1 MSGRMT
7 RRDALKSMA
16 LAAGAAAAPGT
27 LFAQETKKMDTLTI
41 GLVGA
46 AHIHTPGF
54 IKMVKTRPD
63 VKVKCVYDHDPAR
76 AEKNAKELEAKVAAT
91 PDEILSDADVKAVA
105 IYSETDRHMDLVLA
119 AAKAKKPMFVE
130 KPLGLAAKDGYAMAD
145 AIEKAGVPFTT
156 GYMMRTD
163 PKHLFIKDQ
172 IAKGTFGKITRVFGS
187 TCHNGSLG
195 GWFDKE
201 WRWMADPKVAGVG
214 AFGDLGT
221 HSLDLLMWLMG
232 DVASVAADIKVIT
245 GRYGDCDETGEA
257 LIQFKSGVLGTLAA
271 AWVDVA
277 NPVSLMVSGTEA
289 HAAIFR
295 GQLYFTCKKMPGAD
309 GAKPWT
315 DLPPAQ
321 PHPFL
326 MLLDAVQGKPG
337 AALVTPR
344 EAAAR
349 SSVME
354 AMYSASLQKQWVTP
368 A

>member
-1 MSGRMT
+1 MSGGIT
-7 RRDALKSMA
+7 RREAIKSMA
-16 LAAGAAAAPGT
+16 LAAGAAAVPGS
-27 LFAQETKKMDTLTI
+27 LFAQEAKKMDNLTI

-63 VKVKCVYDHDPAR
+63 VKVKYVYDHDPAR
-76 AEKNAKELEAKVAAT
+76 AEKNAKELEAKVAAS
-91 PDEILSDADVKAVA
+91 PGEIWSDAEVKAVA
-105 IYSETDRHMDLVLA
+105 IYSETDRHLDLVLA

-130 KPLGLAAKDGYAMAD
+130 KPLGLGAKDAYAMVD

-156 GYMMRTD
+156 GYAMRTS
-163 PKHLFIKDQ
+163 PPHLFIKDQ
-172 IAKGTFGKITRVFGS
+172 IAQGSFGKITRVFAS

-232 DVASVAADIKVIT
+232 DVDSVAAAIKVVT

-257 LIQFKSGVLGTLAA
+257 LIQFKSGVIGTLAA

-289 HAAIFR
+289 HAVVFQ
-295 GQLYFTCKKMPGAD
+295 GKLYFKSAKVQGAD
-309 GAKPWT
+309 GSKPWT
-315 DLPPAQ
+315 ELPQSQ
-321 PHPFL
+321 PHPLL
-326 MLLDAVQGKPG
+326 MFFDAVEGKPG
-337 AALVTPR
+337 PALVTPR

-354 AMYSASLQKQWVTP
+354 AMYEASKLKKWVTP
-368 A
+368 L